1 MDGRIRMEHVSFA
14 YNSQKTIFEDL
25 NLEIQSGESVG
36 IVGANG
42 VGKSTLLRLLTGLN
56 LDFQG
61 NININE
67 KAVTKQTLKDIR
79 KDMGY
84 VFQDADNQLF
94 MSTVYDDVAFA
105 PANYGKKG
113 EELARCV
120 TEALQATGIEHL
132 ADRQIYQ
139 LSGGEKKLVSIAGIL
154 SMNPGIVLLDEPSVA
169 LDPRNRRNLIHL
181 LNKFTATRLITAHDL
196 DLILDTCERTILL
209 YEGRIVK
216 DGDTKS
222 ILLDRELM
230 HGCGLELPLKYE

>member
-169 LDPRNRRNLIHL
+169 LDPRNRRNFIHL